1 MLMQAT
7 IDVSCDIFVCCF
19 YKKNYQS
26 LYELKNISLIK
37 NLSILYIK
45 NIKLWNRVM
54 SVIYFVLNER
64 DCK

>member
-1 MLMQAT
+1 MQAT
-7 IDVSCDIFVCCF
+7 IDVSCNIFVCCF

-45 NIKLWNRVM
+45 KL
-54 SVIYFVLNER
+54 SYEIELCQSYILS
-64 DCK
+64 

>member
-1 MLMQAT
+1 MKDLEMLMQAT
-7 IDVSCDIFVCCF
+7 IDVSCNIFVCCF

-45 NIKLWNRVM
+45 NIKL
-54 SVIYFVLNER
+54 
-64 DCK
+64 